1 MLYDRQKLLE
11 AGGFEFWRRLP
22 RYHSGEEVLVQNL
35 LVRPARLGDFICA
48 TPAFRALRAALPLAE
63 ISIIECNQIGRDL
76 GGASPGSRHAV
87 GRLKPQQREARSRP
101 APAGVGFWRE
111 VWRQKRAGSGSRAV
125 ETAATR
131 GTKPACAGWRWYL
144 ERVLCSPESPPRTAA
159 ERVALVRRAVETA
172 ATKGTKPASAG

>member
-1 MLYDRQKLLE
+1 VAWISACVLYDRQKLLE

-101 APAGVGFWRE
+101 APAGGKLPGVRKIA
-111 VWRQKRAGSGSRAV
+111 VLRASAIGDFMFSLPS
-125 ETAATR
+125 
-131 GTKPACAGWRWYL
+131 L
-144 ERVLCSPESPPRTAA
+144 E
-159 ERVALVRRAVETA
+159 ALRRAVETA
-172 ATKGTKPASAG
+172 AT